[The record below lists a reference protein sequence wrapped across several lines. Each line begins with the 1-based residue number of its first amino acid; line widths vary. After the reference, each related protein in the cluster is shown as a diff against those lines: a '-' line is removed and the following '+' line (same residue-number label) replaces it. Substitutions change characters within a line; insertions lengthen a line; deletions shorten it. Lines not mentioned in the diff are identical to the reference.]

1 MSYQITEANH
11 LIRRVPELPSHVEQD
26 GVGNFVRDADGRLQ
40 PTSTVF
46 KYSPDGVSVDVL
58 EIWLALGSYEDALAR
73 AAFNHLTKSGA
84 HHLAAILPATVPL
97 SLSLACVHDPVSE
110 TEGTPA
116 NPAHA
121 LIQGEITKT
130 IARKLAK
137 ACQFVERPP
146 ALEIQSSID

>member
-1 MSYQITEANH
+1 MSYQITEAHN

-26 GVGNFVRDADGRLQ
+26 GVGNFVRDTDGRPQL
-40 PTSTVF
+40 TSTVF

-58 EIWLALGSYEDALAR
+58 EIWLAMGSYKEALAR

-84 HHLAAILPATVPL
+84 HHLAAILPAALPL
-97 SLSLACVHDPVSE
+97 SLGLACVHDPVSE
-110 TEGTPA
+110 TEETPA

-137 ACQFVERPP
+137 ACQLVERP
-146 ALEIQSSID
+146 ATA